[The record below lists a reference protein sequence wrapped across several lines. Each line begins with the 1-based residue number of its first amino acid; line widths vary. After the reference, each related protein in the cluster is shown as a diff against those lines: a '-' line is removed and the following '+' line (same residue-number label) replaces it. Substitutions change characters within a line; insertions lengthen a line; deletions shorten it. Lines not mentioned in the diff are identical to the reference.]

1 MTKAATH
8 RGKKPYRQPQAPRD
22 DLDFY
27 IENKWCSEILLKLP
41 IFKGITDIY
50 DPCCGSGNIVDSAD
64 ELGFEA
70 FGDDLSPDRCS
81 PDTGP
86 ADFFNLTNAQF
97 SRSFQGRATAI
108 VSNPPYGRA
117 ETAERFIRHA
127 LTFLDC
133 PLIAVFVEVRFLFS
147 GKRHSFFAHE
157 HPPTCIAFLSSRP
170 SCPPGDAFLRG
181 EIKATGGT
189 QQYVWLI
196 YDRRL
201 GPAVCPPHVWLKRDD
216 T

>member
-1 MTKAATH
+1 MAKTETH
-8 RGKKPYRQPQAPRD
+8 RGKKPYRQPQAERD

-27 IENKWCSEILLKLP
+27 IENKWCSELLLKLP
-41 IFKGITDIY
+41 IFKGITVIY
-50 DPCCGSGNIVDSAD
+50 DPCQGSGNIVDSAD
-64 ELGFEA
+64 ELGFDA

-86 ADFFNLTNAQF
+86 ADFFDMTAARF
-97 SRSFQGRATAI
+97 SGCFQKGATAI

-127 LTFLDC
+127 LTFRDC
-133 PLIAVFVEVRFLFS
+133 PLVAIFVEARFLFS
-147 GKRHSFFAHE
+147 DKRHGLFAHE

-170 SCPPGDAFLRG
+170 SCPPGDAYLRG

-196 YDRRL
+196 YDRRP
-201 GPAVCPPHVWLKRDD
+201 GPPLCPPHLWLTRNG